1 MAQPAP
7 TPIVP
12 LAPAPGS
19 PTGAADPFAVQRAQQ
34 NTKTSQQLQQL
45 SARVGQLQAYLSP
58 EDLATL
64 QQAVLKAA
72 QTGALDPAALIRA
85 LGHAEAREK
94 HASQPFMDTLDA
106 AADIFTQKQAQITAV
121 NDATAADAAN
131 RGSFDPA
138 HLQRLQAMSN
148 DEQAFSAA
156 IKNAVERVAA
166 DPAGALAQLQAL
178 VVKR

>member
-19 PTGAADPFAVQRAQQ
+19 PTGATDPFAVQRAQQ

-85 LGHAEAREK
+85 LGHAQARQL
-94 HASQPFMDTLDA
+94 HASQPFLDTLDS
-106 AADIFTQKQAQITAV
+106 AADIFVEKQTKITAL

-131 RGSFDPA
+131 HGVFDPA
-138 HLQRLQAMSN
+138 HLQQLQAMSN

-156 IKNAVERVAA
+156 IKAAVERLPT

-178 VVKR
+178 VVQR